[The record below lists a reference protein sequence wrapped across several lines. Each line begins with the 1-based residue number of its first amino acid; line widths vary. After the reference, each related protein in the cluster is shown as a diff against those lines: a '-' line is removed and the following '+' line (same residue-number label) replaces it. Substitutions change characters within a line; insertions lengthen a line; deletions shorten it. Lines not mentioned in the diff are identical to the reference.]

1 MNLQNKNAIY
11 NILGPIIL
19 NGINFFT
26 IPIFTRMMGPAQ
38 YGIVS
43 VFTTWIGIFS
53 IIFGLQ
59 VQGSIGTAKA
69 HLGDSDIK
77 KYLSSILI
85 LGLIFSGICIVIG
98 GIFYR
103 QFSEWMMLSVE
114 TYILMGIQSVA
125 AFIIAFSGIA
135 FIFYKKSQYS
145 FIVNVSTAIITSVL
159 SIALI
164 FYYFSSDEAYLG
176 RIYGMVIP
184 TVFMSIL
191 VAVYFLKEG
200 KFAFKKEY
208 VYFCLPIC
216 LPLIF
221 HGLSHI
227 ILGQSDRIILQR
239 FLGNEATGIYSF
251 MIIFSGVLT
260 AIWGALNNTWVPFY
274 YDELRAGK
282 LDVIREKS
290 KNYILIF
297 TIIHIVFLLWA
308 PEVIKIFT
316 PPSFWKAIDLLPLF
330 VLSNY
335 FTFMY
340 SFPVNFQFFHKTT
353 VSIAIGT
360 VGAALVNIG
369 LNFVFIPMFGIVGSA
384 LATLIAHIALFSFQ
398 QIISSYILKQPYHY
412 SWLFFVPG
420 ILVMTICISS
430 FYVLEQ
436 LMLIRW
442 GLGII
447 LSIYFFINIY
457 RRKRLF

>member
-69 HLGDSDIK
+69 HLGEDSIK
-77 KYLSSILI
+77 PYLSSILL
-85 LGLIFSGICIVIG
+85 LGLAFGSLCIIFGS
-98 GIFYR
+98 IFY
-103 QFSEWMMLSVE
+103 QPLSEWMMLSVE
-114 TYILMGIQSVA
+114 TYTLMGLQSIA
-125 AFIIAFSGIA
+125 TFIISFSSIA
-135 FIFYKKSQYS
+135 FIFYKKAQYS
-145 FIVNVSTAIITSVL
+145 FVVNVSTAVITSVL
-159 SIALI
+159 SIVLI
-164 FYYFSSDEAYLG
+164 LYYFGHDEAYLG
-176 RIYGMVIP
+176 RIYGMVLP
-184 TVFMSIL
+184 TVCMAVL
-191 VAVYFLKEG
+191 VATYFLKQG
-200 KFAFKKEY
+200 NFAFKKEY
-208 VYFCLPIC
+208 ILFCLPIC

-221 HGLSHI
+221 HGMSHI
-227 ILGQSDRIILQR
+227 VLAQSDRIILQR
-239 FLGNEATGIYSF
+239 LLGNEATGIYSF

-260 AIWGALNNTWVPFY
+260 AIWNALNNTWVPFY
-274 YDELRAGK
+274 YDDLRAGK
-282 LDVIREKS
+282 LEEISKKS

-316 PPSFWKAIDLLPLF
+316 PPSFWSSIYLLPLF

-360 VGAALVNIG
+360 VCAALVNVG
-369 LNFVFIPMFGIVGSA
+369 LNLLFIPIFGIIGSA
-384 LATLIAHIALFSFQ
+384 LATLVAHIALFVFQ
-398 QIISSYILKQPYHY
+398 QIISTYVLKQPYHY
-412 SWLFFVPG
+412 SWTFFVPG
-420 ILVMTICISS
+420 ILVMSLCIGS
-430 FYVLEQ
+430 FYLLED
-436 LMLIRW
+436 LIVIRW
-442 GLGII
+442 GLGFI
-447 LSIYFFINIY
+447 LSVYFFVHIY

>member
-1 MNLQNKNAIY
+1 MKLQNKNAIY

-26 IPIFTRMMGPAQ
+26 IPIFTRMMGPSQ

-53 IIFGLQ
+53 IILGLQ

-69 HLGDSDIK
+69 HLGDECIK

-85 LGLIFSGICIVIG
+85 LGLTFSTLCLSVGA
-98 GIFYR
+98 IFYKPI
-103 QFSEWMMLSVE
+103 SDWMMLSVE
-114 TYILMGIQSVA
+114 TYILMGVQS
-125 AFIIAFSGIA
+125 IATFVISFSSIA
-135 FIFYKKSQYS
+135 FIFYKKAQYS
-145 FIVNVSTAIITSVL
+145 FFVNVSTAVITSVL
-159 SIALI
+159 SVVLI
-164 FYYFSSDEAYLG
+164 MYHFHAAEAYLG

-184 TVFMSIL
+184 TACISLF
-191 VAVYFLKEG
+191 VAFYFLKEG
-200 KFAFKKEY
+200 NFTFKKEY
-208 VYFCLPIC
+208 VTFCLPIC

-274 YDELRAGK
+274 YDDLRAG
-282 LDVIREKS
+282 LLEVIREKS

-297 TIIHIVFLLWA
+297 TIIHIVFLMWA

-316 PPSFWKAIDLLPLF
+316 PPPFWQSIYLLPLF

-340 SFPVNFQFFHKTT
+340 SFPVNFQFYHKTT
-353 VSIAIGT
+353 ISIAIGT

-384 LATLIAHIALFSFQ
+384 LATLIAHIMLFVFQ
-398 QIISSYILKQPYHY
+398 QIISSYIIKYPYHY
-412 SWLFFVPG
+412 NWRFFVPG
-420 ILVMTICISS
+420 ILIMTIVTVG
-430 FYVLEQ
+430 FYSLES
-436 LMLIRW
+436 LILIRW
-442 GLGII
+442 GIGVLF
-447 LSIYFFINIY
+447 SIYFFFDIY
-457 RRKRLF
+457 RRKKLF

>member
-69 HLGDSDIK
+69 HFGEEALK

-85 LGLIFSGICIVIG
+85 LGLSFATICFLLG
-98 GIFYR
+98 GVFYKEI
-103 QFSEWMMLSVE
+103 SSLMMMSVE
-114 TYILMGIQSVA
+114 TYILMGIQSLA
-125 AFIIAFSGIA
+125 TFIISFSSIA

-145 FIVNVSTAIITSVL
+145 FLVNVTTAVITSIL

-164 FYYFSSDEAYLG
+164 LYYFMSEEAYLG

-184 TVFMSIL
+184 TILIAMS
-191 VAVYFLKEG
+191 VAFYFLRVG
-200 KFAFKKEY
+200 KFSFNFEY
-208 VYFCLPIC
+208 VKFCLPIC

-227 ILGQSDRIILQR
+227 ILGQSDRVLLQNY
-239 FLGNEATGIYSF
+239 LGNEATGIYSF

-274 YDELRAGK
+274 YDDLKAGL
-282 LDVIREKS
+282 LDVIRKKS

-297 TIIHIVFLLWA
+297 TIIHIVFLFWA

-316 PPSFWKAIDLLPLF
+316 PQSFWSAIELLPLF

-353 VSIAIGT
+353 ISIAIGT
-360 VGAALVNIG
+360 VSAAVVNIV
-369 LNFVFIPMFGIVGSA
+369 LNILFIPLFGMMGSA
-384 LATLIAHIALFSFQ
+384 LATLVAHIALFIFQ
-398 QIISSYILKQPYHY
+398 QMISMYVLKQSYHY
-412 SWLFFVPG
+412 SWGFFLPG
-420 ILVMTICISS
+420 ILAMFVTVGIFHFSE
-430 FYVLEQ
+430 EQ
-436 LMLIRW
+436 IILRW
-442 GLGII
+442 VLGIMFS
-447 LSIYFFINIY
+447 LYFFIDIY
-457 RRKRLF
+457 RRKKLF